1 MVVKKLIMKRYITKL
16 IRDELNHPN
25 KKVVLLLGQR
35 RVGKTYELKRLQK
48 ESQSVFFFDM
58 EDVDHQSVLTPSI
71 KQLERVLGS
80 KENSSTLLIDEIQ
93 YLEKSGSILK
103 LLYDHFPNL
112 KIVATGSASFLMM
125 KNIGDSLYGR
135 YFTFPIFPL
144 TVREIIGE
152 IENES
157 FSVGQFQKQ
166 IYKPQIDALIENLL
180 LFGSLPE
187 IIQQES
193 HNRKKDV
200 LLQYVDNLIF
210 KDIFEIERI
219 QYPKIF
225 RQLLQLL
232 ALQIGQLVNP
242 NELSSVL
249 GINRK
254 TVLEYILLYEKF
266 HLIYIL
272 RPYFKNKRKEI
283 IKSFKIYFTDLGIRN
298 GVVKDFKNL
307 QLRND
312 VGVMF
317 ENVVV
322 TSFLANIQYLKS
334 PYEIYFWR
342 NQNKA
347 EVDLVLHHT
356 EDDTLTPMEI
366 KWTKTKMPPKSFSNL
381 YSKKIKES
389 FCINKD
395 NFWMFI

>member
-1 MVVKKLIMKRYITKL
+1 MKRYITKL
-16 IRDELNHPN
+16 INKELNHPD

-35 RVGKTYELKRLQK
+35 RAGKTFELNRLQK
-48 ESQSVFFFDM
+48 ENEPVFFFDM
-58 EDVDHQSVLTPSI
+58 EDIDHQTLLTPSV
-71 KQLERVLGS
+71 KQLERVLGN
-80 KENSSTLLIDEIQ
+80 KEHSATLLIDEIQ

-103 LLYDHFPNL
+103 LLHDHFPNL

-135 YFTFPIFPL
+135 YFTFPIFPM

-152 IENES
+152 IDNEI
-157 FSVGQFQKQ
+157 FSVGQFQKE
-166 IYKPQIDALIENLL
+166 IYKPQIDAMIGDLL

-187 IIQQES
+187 IVQQES
-193 HNRKKDV
+193 TERKKET
-200 LLQYVDNLIF
+200 LTYYVDNLVY

-219 QYPKIF
+219 KYPQIF

-232 ALQIGQLVNP
+232 ALQIGQIVNP
-242 NELSSVL
+242 NELSKTL

-254 TVLEYILLYEKF
+254 TVLEYISLYEKF

-298 GVVKDFKNL
+298 SILKNYKNL
-307 QLRND
+307 SLRND
-312 VGVMF
+312 VGEMF
-317 ENVVV
+317 ENLVVM
-322 TSFLANIQYLKS
+322 SFIANIHYLKA
-334 PYEIYFWR
+334 PYQIYFWR

-347 EVDLVLHHT
+347 EVDLVLHHS
-356 EDDTLTPMEI
+356 ENDTLTPMEI
-366 KWTKTKMPPKSFSNL
+366 KWTKTKMPPESFSNL
-381 YSKKIKES
+381 YNDKIQES
-389 FCINKD
+389 FCINKS